1 MTDPLISVIIP
12 TFNRKAML
20 QQTLQGLVQQNIPKQ
35 DFEVIVVDDGSTD
48 GTDKQVSEEFPFQF
62 KLLQQRH
69 TGAAIARNYGAKES
83 QGRILISMDDDI
95 LLKPG
100 ALPALVELCLH
111 NKHIISLGTLIQP
124 EVLRRQSTYA
134 RVNYPPPTTTS
145 ALTDELV
152 HFKWCINGL
161 MALRREDFFA
171 LEMFQDPIGCWPDWE
186 DIDFGFRAHKKGFKF
201 IRSYRAV
208 AEHWD
213 YALMN
218 LKADRDRWEQKSRTA
233 VLLFQVHP
241 ELKRHITIFLYSFPI
256 DWRRDSRGII
266 FRKSI
271 RFFASAKLPLW
282 VLERMTRDVEACC
295 PLSWLLRRLYRWV
308 TAAYIYRGFQQ
319 GMDEYGRIEY
329 HTQS

>member
-20 QQTLQGLVQQNIPKQ
+20 QQTLQGLGQQNIPMQ
-35 DFEVIVVDDGSTD
+35 DMEVIVVDDGSTD
-48 GTDKQVSEEFPFQF
+48 GTDKPICEEFPFQF

-69 TGAAIARNYGAKES
+69 IGAAIARNYGARES
-83 QGRILISMDDDI
+83 RGRILISMDDDI

-111 NKHIISLGTLIQP
+111 DKHIISLGTLIQP
-124 EVLRRQSTYA
+124 DVFHRQSTFA
-134 RVNYPPPTTTS
+134 SLNYPPTTTTE
-145 ALTDELV
+145 LTNEVV

-161 MALRREDFFA
+161 MAIRREDFFA
-171 LEMFQDPIGCWPDWE
+171 LEMFQDPIGCWPDWL

-213 YALMN
+213 YALMS
-218 LKADRDRWEQKSRTA
+218 LKADCDRWEGRSKTA
-233 VLLFQVHP
+233 VRLFQVHP
-241 ELKRHITIFLYSFPI
+241 ELKQHISLFLYSFPI
-256 DWRRDSRGII
+256 DWRRDPFRII

-271 RFFASAKLPLW
+271 RFFASAKIPLW
-282 VLERMTRDVEACC
+282 VLERMTRDFEAWCQI
-295 PLSWLLRRLYRWV
+295 SWLLRRLYRWV

-319 GMDEYGRIEY
+319 GMDEYGRIDY
-329 HTQS
+329 YTQS